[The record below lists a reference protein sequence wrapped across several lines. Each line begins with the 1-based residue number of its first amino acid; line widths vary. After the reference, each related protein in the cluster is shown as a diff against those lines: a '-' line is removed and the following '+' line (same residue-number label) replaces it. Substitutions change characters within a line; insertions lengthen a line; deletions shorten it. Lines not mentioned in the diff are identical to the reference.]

1 MVGGIPMLAHL
12 IEIVGVIDSINF
24 VNNLKLILRQNL

>member
-12 IEIVGVIDSINF
+12 IEIVEVIDSINF